1 MINCPNC
8 QKKNS
13 EGTIFCGNCGTRLDP
28 SPAGE
33 GEKQVKQANQEKL
46 APPSTKPLKLEKD
59 FSENRTEISL
69 LVLDNG
75 KIITVKGQKEYS
87 IGRISKGQAIIPDV
101 DLSPF
106 EAHKKGVSR
115 LHAYLKI
122 DKRGVVIVDMGSAN
136 GTKVNGQRIAPNV
149 DYPLKHADT
158 IVLGSIPLQII
169 LDF

>member
-1 MINCPNC
+1 MIICPNC
-8 QKKNS
+8 QNENN
-13 EGTIFCGNCGTRLDP
+13 EGTIFCGNCGTRLELP
-28 SPAGE
+28 ITAESE
-33 GEKQVKQANQEKL
+33 
-46 APPSTKPLKLEKD
+46 KLEKQTHPTTEPLKPIKD
-59 FSENRTEISL
+59 LSENKTEISL
-69 LVLDNG
+69 LILDNG

>member
-8 QKKNS
+8 QKENP
-13 EGTIFCGNCGTRLDP
+13 EGTLFCTNCGARLDDSVAEVATEP
-28 SPAGE
+28 EERKTP
-33 GEKQVKQANQEKL
+33 
-46 APPSTKPLKLEKD
+46 TKPLSAESSVADVK
-59 FSENRTEISL
+59 NEISL
-69 LVLDNG
+69 LILDSG

-87 IGRISKGQAIIPDV
+87 IGRISKGQAIIPDI
-101 DLSPF
+101 DLSAY

-122 DKRGVVIVDMGSAN
+122 DKRGVAIVDMGSAN

-149 DYPLKHADT
+149 DYPIKHADT
-158 IVLGSIPLQII
+158 IVLGSIPIQVI